1 MKFTITAFTTL
12 VCFSMVYGR
21 HITKHHKTHDDRNKH
36 HLKRDGGDLTTTD
49 NTNPNSD
56 GFSNIN
62 VESTTSYNSKRHAKH
77 LNFKKNHLKRD
88 GDLTPGTEDPITPIT
103 ELDNNP
109 SGSPPGSD
117 SSTSSQPFKRHGTHQ
132 RQKNHHAKRDGA
144 EPYTELSS
152 TEQPTSNDF
161 PSVEITTQQQNP
173 SKRHRNHHQKKH
185 HLKRDGGDLTTTDN
199 TNPNSD
205 GFSNINAE
213 STTSYNSKRHA
224 KHRNFKKNHLKR
236 DGDFTSGTEDPITPI
251 TELDNNPSGSPPSS
265 DSSTSSQPFKRHG
278 THQRQ
283 KNHHAKRDGA
293 DPNPYTGLPSTEQP
307 TFNDFPSVETTTQQQ
322 NPSKRHRNHHQKKH
336 HLKRDGGDGSSI
348 IEVSDPETSSYF
360 SPENSNP
367 TTESSIVIV

>member
-236 DGDFTSGTEDPITPI
+236 D
-251 TELDNNPSGSPPSS
+251 
-265 DSSTSSQPFKRHG
+265 
-278 THQRQ
+278 
-283 KNHHAKRDGA
+283 A